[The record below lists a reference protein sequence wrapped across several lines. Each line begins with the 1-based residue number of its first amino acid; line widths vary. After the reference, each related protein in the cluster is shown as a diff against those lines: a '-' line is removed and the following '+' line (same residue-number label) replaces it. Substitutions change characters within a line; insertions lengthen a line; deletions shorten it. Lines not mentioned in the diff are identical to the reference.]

1 MPCVNDDGS
10 LSPSGLALLK
20 AVSFSQNETVIQ
32 KNSGLPLYR
41 VRSGLR
47 SLESAGLLSI
57 EDNYY
62 FLTEE
67 GIKLL
72 KRYE

>member
-10 LSPSGLALLK
+10 LSASGLALLR
-20 AVSFSQNETVIQ
+20 AVSLSQNETVIQ

-47 SLESAGLLSI
+47 SLENAGLLTT
-57 EDNYY
+57 ENNYF

-67 GIKLL
+67 GNKLL
-72 KRYE
+72 KRYQ